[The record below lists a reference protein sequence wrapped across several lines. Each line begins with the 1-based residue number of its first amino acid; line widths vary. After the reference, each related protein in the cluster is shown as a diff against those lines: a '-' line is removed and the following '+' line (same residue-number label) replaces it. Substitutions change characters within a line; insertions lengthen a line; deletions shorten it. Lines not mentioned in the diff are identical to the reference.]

1 MTDSKTSGHLS
12 SRFVGDRIIKGT
24 ALVAAA
30 TILLKLVNL
39 FWRPVIAWVFAGE
52 QYRQFTDAHF
62 FAFNIV
68 FMVFCVVD
76 QTVGPAFLPIFSEKR
91 NREGESA
98 AWRLAS
104 AVMVIVLAAAGA
116 AAALA
121 FAFPGAWTVLSEAL
135 AGKRAPEGASELLEL
150 QVAYMAPA
158 FIGVAISVVTYKIL
172 NSYKRFFWA
181 QAGEISMRAV
191 MIVCTI
197 AVAVAG
203 ISQGSMARVLGL
215 GVAAGSALRVL
226 THVLALGRKTF
237 SLRPPSFR
245 DPAMKRMLLLAVPLL
260 IGSMIAQLRDLVN
273 NYAVMFPLED
283 GLVSANGYGR
293 ALPSALD
300 ALIPFSVSVAM
311 FPYFCDLVDKKDLGR
326 LGTVLTRSGR
336 VLMLGFFALAGAV
349 AVMSRSFTMA
359 IYAKQPADTIALAA
373 LATALYVAVLP
384 ALAVE
389 KLLMMGFFSNRRTI
403 APVVL
408 GAVFSFFSI
417 GISVVGV
424 RFFGFTGAQALA
436 TVAVGYAAARYLK
449 VISLAVMLRRTVPI
463 FPAKETAWF
472 LARAVI
478 VAGVCAGSA
487 WLVKSGY
494 ETWRPV
500 AAALEGGPRARLAFA
515 LPEIAAAG
523 VASIAAGLAAIKLL
537 RMEELSWVVDWIRRK
552 RAGKGAGR

>member
-1 MTDSKTSGHLS
+1 LTDSRTSGRESTRL
-12 SRFVGDRIIKGT
+12 VGDSIIRGS

-30 TILLKLVNL
+30 TILLKLVNV
-39 FWRPVIAWVFAGE
+39 FWRPVIGWVFAGE
-52 QYRQFTDAHF
+52 EYRQFTDAHF

-76 QTVGPAFLPIFSEKR
+76 QTVGPAFLPIFSEER
-91 NREGESA
+91 NRKGEGE

-104 AVMVIVLAAAGA
+104 AVLVLVLAVSGA

-121 FAFPGAWTVLSEAL
+121 FAFPGAWTALSEIL
-135 AGKRAPEGASELLEL
+135 AGRPAPEGASELLEL

-181 QAGEISMRAV
+181 QAGEIGMRVV
-191 MIVCTI
+191 MIACTI
-197 AVAVAG
+197 GVAVAG
-203 ISQGSMARVLGL
+203 VSQNSMARVLGL

-237 SLRPPSFR
+237 RLRRPGFGDS
-245 DPAMKRMLLLAVPLL
+245 AMERMLLLAAPLL

-293 ALPSALD
+293 ALPSVLD
-300 ALIPFSVSVAM
+300 ALVPFSVSVAM
-311 FPYFCDLVDKKDLGR
+311 FPYFCDLVDRNDLRR

-359 IYAKQPADTIALAA
+359 IYAKQPADMIALAA

-389 KLLMMGFFSNRRTI
+389 KLLMMGFFSNRRTVT
-403 APVVL
+403 PVVL
-408 GAVFSFFSI
+408 GAVFSFLSV

-424 RFFGFTGAQALA
+424 RLLDFTGARALA
-436 TVAVGYAAARYLK
+436 TVAVGYAVARYLK
-449 VISLAVMLRRTVPI
+449 VLSLAAVLRRTVPI
-463 FPAKETAWF
+463 FPARETARF
-472 LARAVI
+472 LVRAAV
-478 VAGVCAGSA
+478 VAGICAGSA
-487 WLVKSGY
+487 WLVKFGY
-494 ETWRPV
+494 EAWRPV
-500 AAALEGGPRARLAFA
+500 AAALEGGPKARLLFA

-523 VASIAAGLAAIKLL
+523 VVSIAAGLATVKLL
-537 RMEELSWVVDWIRRK
+537 RMEELAWVADWIRRK
-552 RAGKGAGR
+552 RAGRGGGQ

>member
-1 MTDSKTSGHLS
+1 
-12 SRFVGDRIIKGT
+12 
-24 ALVAAA
+24 
-30 TILLKLVNL
+30 
-39 FWRPVIAWVFAGE
+39 
-52 QYRQFTDAHF
+52 
-62 FAFNIV
+62 
-68 FMVFCVVD
+68 
-76 QTVGPAFLPIFSEKR
+76 
-91 NREGESA
+91 
-98 AWRLAS
+98 
-104 AVMVIVLAAAGA
+104 
-116 AAALA
+116 
-121 FAFPGAWTVLSEAL
+121 
-135 AGKRAPEGASELLEL
+135 
-150 QVAYMAPA
+150 
-158 FIGVAISVVTYKIL
+158 
-172 NSYKRFFWA
+172 
-181 QAGEISMRAV
+181 
-191 MIVCTI
+191 
-197 AVAVAG
+197 
-203 ISQGSMARVLGL
+203 
-215 GVAAGSALRVL
+215 
-226 THVLALGRKTF
+226 
-237 SLRPPSFR
+237 
-245 DPAMKRMLLLAVPLL
+245 
-260 IGSMIAQLRDLVN
+260 
-273 NYAVMFPLED
+273 
-283 GLVSANGYGR
+283 
-293 ALPSALD
+293 
-300 ALIPFSVSVAM
+300 
-311 FPYFCDLVDKKDLGR
+311 
-326 LGTVLTRSGR
+326 
-336 VLMLGFFALAGAV
+336 
-349 AVMSRSFTMA
+349 MA